1 MANLSPPILRHSF
14 FLFLLLGLP
23 LDADALTN
31 ESQRFTPVRQLEPQE
46 KEALK
51 AVIDSTVRIDSING
65 RCSATRIHSR
75 GDLLTARHCVQG
87 CLIREKVYQTRLDP
101 ESVEY
106 YVVDPSRL
114 GKAECSILVN
124 GIEETMIVQNV
135 SPYLIDRFSEQAL
148 KMLNR
153 KLYDQLRFDGALS
166 SGDFAILSPKNSN
179 LESVKDQ
186 DKKGKQKICLSGEEV
201 PQDLFTLGYPSE
213 TKRDAFNSNGVEMF
227 FSSGKRLN
235 SFSEGVCYQEAQEK
249 HRQGLLAQFD
259 EPGTFV
265 STVDA
270 IYGSSGSAV
279 YGNSHSIVGILTNM
293 YAPYDRNPE
302 RLPEVHFCSGAAKAL
317 QSKRILDLIGPE
329 AAKLYRCEE
338 AARE

>member
-1 MANLSPPILRHSF
+1 MAKLHPPILRLTFS
-14 FLFLLLGLP
+14 LFLLLGLS
-23 LDADALTN
+23 LDAQSAN
-31 ESQRFTPVRQLEPQE
+31 NQRFTPVRQLQLQQREVLQT
-46 KEALK
+46 A
-51 AVIDSTVRIDSING
+51 IDSTIRIDSING

-87 CLIREKVYQTRLDP
+87 CLIREKVYQTKVDP

-106 YVVDPSRL
+106 YVLDSSRL
-114 GKAECSILVN
+114 GKAECSIAVN
-124 GIEETMIVQNV
+124 GVEEAMIVQYV

-153 KLYDQLRFDGALS
+153 KLYEQLRLDGALS
-166 SGDFAILSPKNSN
+166 SGDFAILSPKNSRMEKE
-179 LESVKDQ
+179 LGQ
-186 DKKGKQKICLSGEEV
+186 DNQDKQKICLSDEEV
-201 PQDLFTLGYPSE
+201 PQDVFTLGFPSE
-213 TKRDAFNSNGVEMF
+213 TKRSSFNSDGVEMF

-249 HRQGLLAQFD
+249 HRKGLLAQFD

-270 IYGSSGSAV
+270 IYGSSGSVV

-302 RLPEVHFCSGAAKAL
+302 KLPEVHFCSGAAKAL
-317 QSKRILDLIGPE
+317 QSKRILQLIGPE
-329 AAKLYRCEE
+329 AAKLYRCEG
-338 AARE
+338 AAQE